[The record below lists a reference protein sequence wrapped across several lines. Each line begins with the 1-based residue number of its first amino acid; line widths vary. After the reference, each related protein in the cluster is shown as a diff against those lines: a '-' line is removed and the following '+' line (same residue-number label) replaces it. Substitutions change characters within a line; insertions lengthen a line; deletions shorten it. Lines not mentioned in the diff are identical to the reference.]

1 MPCFCFHLSFFSS
14 FCSDQ
19 ASDVIAI
26 DDVNVVDKPCETG
39 FFVIHDY
46 SKLIATAQK
55 GDYLYSPLMY
65 TDDGYG
71 FQIKVKEI
79 YLPY

>member
-1 MPCFCFHLSFFSS
+1 VSVL
-14 FCSDQ
+14 
-19 ASDVIAI
+19 
-26 DDVNVVDKPCETG
+26 DKPCETG

-46 SKLIATAQK
+46 SALIATAQK

-71 FQIKVKEI
+71 FQIKVIINLKQKHSYPADI
-79 YLPY
+79 KLWLF